1 MNKMHH
7 LLLTPLILQPYVY
20 ILHTRSDSLPP
31 CTLRTGMLQVLVDT
45 PSTYLLSTLP
55 LAVTAILRRHHTC
68 LAVAGGAVLGGVA
81 QYVRHGSDVDMF
93 LYGLDQEASQK
104 VLGQI
109 EAEMAE
115 NFQDEYAI
123 TRSPAAVT
131 FTKNKQDEDEGKGA
145 SLLDRPFQ
153 VVLGMHRA
161 RSQILEYFDL
171 TPCKVRG

>member
-1 MNKMHH
+1 
-7 LLLTPLILQPYVY
+7 
-20 ILHTRSDSLPP
+20 
-31 CTLRTGMLQVLVDT
+31 
-45 PSTYLLSTLP
+45 
-55 LAVTAILRRHHTC
+55 
-68 LAVAGGAVLGGVA
+68 
-81 QYVRHGSDVDMF
+81 MF

-115 NFQDEYAI
+115 NFKGEYAI

-131 FTKNKQDEDEGKGA
+131 FTKKKQDDGKGGF
-145 SLLDRPFQ
+145 LLDRPFQ

-171 TPCKVRG
+171 TPCKVRGWFGCGV